1 MDIIPVFIFC
11 SSGHNLDIDT
21 YSLSLYGTLPYDDK
35 TYIDGTLGI
44 SLLDMDHTRNHAS
57 GILTGSRDGKQIF
70 GSIVYSAELEKN
82 QLTVSPYGRL
92 DGGYTILSSYSDSGT
107 VAAIRYDE
115 QKIKTGMISIGLLAD
130 DKIEIKN
137 FKINRYGRLEY
148 GKDISS
154 SSNAVV
160 SYVAV
165 PNTKYSLNIDDE
177 ESNNIRAGFGA
188 DIETMSKWSYQL
200 DYEMNHRL
208 GSSHMDTLSAAAF
221 YELELDTIISLSLDT
236 EEFSHSAAKLEFD
249 SRLTNGWF
257 LNGAY
262 EITDNQ
268 DLNYENTLNL
278 QAVRYF

>member
-1 MDIIPVFIFC
+1 M
-11 SSGHNLDIDT
+11 LDID
-21 YSLSLYGTLPYDDK
+21 
-35 TYIDGTLGI
+35 
-44 SLLDMDHTRNHAS
+44 HTRKHAS
-57 GILTGSRDGKQIF
+57 GTLTGSRDGKQLF
-70 GSIVYSAELEKN
+70 GSIVYSAELEKD

-115 QKIKTGMISIGLLAD
+115 QKIKTGMISIGFLAD
-130 DKIEIKN
+130 DTIEIKD

-177 ESNNIRAGFGA
+177 ESNNMRAGFGA

-200 DYEMNHRL
+200 DYEINHRL
-208 GSSHMDTLSAAAF
+208 DSSHMDTLSAAAF
-221 YELELDTIISLSLDT
+221 YELELDTCLLYTSPSPRD
-236 EEFSHSAAKLEFD
+236 
-249 SRLTNGWF
+249 RG
-257 LNGAY
+257 
-262 EITDNQ
+262 
-268 DLNYENTLNL
+268 
-278 QAVRYF
+278 